1 MKEKKSFEILELA
14 ENNNGYISV
23 KEAQRFSIS
32 QEYLV
37 QAEEAGQFIKAAR
50 GLYVKKGYPL
60 DPYYIL
66 QFTYKKAV
74 FSLSSALYLHEL
86 CPIDSSITVNLPRGY
101 MNEGIKNAVC
111 KHVNEKDFYLGQS
124 LIFTSYGH
132 IVTTYD
138 LERTFID
145 AYLNR
150 EKLNLDMKDVF
161 SKAKARGLD
170 KEKLLDYAK
179 KLKEEKAIEAFC
191 SLM

>member
-23 KEAQRFSIS
+23 KEAQRFSIP
-32 QEYLV
+32 QQYLV
-37 QAEEAGQFIKAAR
+37 LAQEAGQFVKAAR

-86 CPIDSSITVNLPRGY
+86 CDKDPKIVVNLPRGY
-101 MNEGIKNAVC
+101 MNKGIPNAVF
-111 KHVNEKDFYLGQS
+111 KHLNKNDFYLGQS
-124 LIFTSYGH
+124 LIFTNYGH

-145 AYLNR
+145 AYKHRDELKIN
-150 EKLNLDMKDVF
+150 MKDIF
-161 SKAKARGLD
+161 LKAQKKGLE
-170 KEKLLDYAK
+170 KERLLIYAK
-179 KLKEEKAIEAFC
+179 ELGVEEAMEAFC
-191 SLM
+191 SLL

>member
-1 MKEKKSFEILELA
+1 MKEKKSFQILELA
-14 ENNNGYISV
+14 DNNNGYISV
-23 KEAQRFSIS
+23 KEAERFAIA

-37 QAEEAGQFIKAAR
+37 QAEEAKQFVKAAR

-86 CPIDSSITVNLPRGY
+86 CDKDPQITVNLPRGY
-101 MNEGIKNAVC
+101 MTKGIKGTTS
-111 KHVNEKDFYLGQS
+111 KHCSDTAFYLGQS
-124 LIFTSYGH
+124 LIFTNYGH

-145 AYLNR
+145 AYMHRDEL
-150 EKLNLDMKDVF
+150 KLDMKEIF
-161 SKAKARGLD
+161 ERAKKHGMD
-170 KEKLLDYAK
+170 KTKLLSYAK
-179 KLKEEKAIEAFC
+179 SLRQSEAMEAF
-191 SLM
+191 SILL

>member
-23 KEAQRFSIS
+23 KEAQRFSIH

-37 QAEEAGQFIKAAR
+37 LAEEAGQFVKAAR

-86 CPIDSSITVNLPRGY
+86 CSSDPRMTVNLPRGY
-101 MNEGIKNAVC
+101 MTKGIKGTLS
-111 KHVNEKDFYLGQS
+111 KHLNEKDFYLGQS
-124 LIFTSYGH
+124 LIFTSFGH

-150 EKLNLDMKDVF
+150 EELHLDMKDVF
-161 SKAKARGLD
+161 LKAQQKGLD
-170 KEKLLDYAK
+170 KEKLLSYAK
-179 KLKEEKAIEAFC
+179 ELKIEAAMEAFC
-191 SLM
+191 SLL